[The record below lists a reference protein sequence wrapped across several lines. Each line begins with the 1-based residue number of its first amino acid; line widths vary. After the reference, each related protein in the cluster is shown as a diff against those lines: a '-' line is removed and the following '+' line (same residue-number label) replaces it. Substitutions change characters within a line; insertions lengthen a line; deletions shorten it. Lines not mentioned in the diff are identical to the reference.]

1 MTMFKKILRAR
12 EKQAELNVHAH
23 LATLD
28 DVALARIG
36 VKRKELKAGGRMN
49 FFM

>member
-1 MTMFKKILRAR
+1 MTMFNKILQAR
-12 EKQAELNVHAH
+12 EKQAQLCVHAH

-28 DVALARIG
+28 DATLTRIG
-36 VKRKELKAGGRMN
+36 VNRKELKAGGRMN